1 MEQHCQL
8 EQDTLS
14 RRRALQREA
23 DAARRAERLRAARER
38 EERSFDE
45 PGLFARVLAVF
56 TLRKTK
62 PQAAGSR

>member
-1 MEQHCQL
+1 MEQHSQL
-8 EQDTLS
+8 EQATLS
-14 RRRALQREA
+14 RQRALQREA

>member
-8 EQDTLS
+8 EQAILS
-14 RRRALQREA
+14 RQRALQREA

-45 PGLFARVLAVF
+45 PGLFARVLAVL
-56 TLRKTK
+56 TLRKGK
-62 PQAAGSR
+62 AQAAGSR